1 MRVSFLPDAR
11 GEGCSLHSTLAW
23 SLSYFLGPDHLIDD
37 LTTGP
42 ARRPSRQD
50 VTGGQGLENI
60 SLFSTDFFQAQ
71 PLACEGLSGNTK
83 MPLEDW
89 DTPVGIWERKLT
101 LLYIC
106 CIHCMI
112 CFSFQFEEQILG
124 Q

>member
-1 MRVSFLPDAR
+1 MRVSFLPGGT

-23 SLSYFLGPDHLIDD
+23 SSSYFLGPDHLTDD

-42 ARRPSRQD
+42 ARRPSSQD
-50 VTGGQGLENI
+50 VTRGQGLEDKQ
-60 SLFSTDFFQAQ
+60 SFLHRFFQVQ

-83 MPLEDW
+83 NAPEDW
-89 DTPVGIWERKLT
+89 DTPVGIWERELT

-106 CIHCMI
+106 CIHCII
-112 CFSFQFEEQILG
+112 CFGFQFEEQILG